1 MLAELDVD
9 GWRRFDLIVSIMAK
23 EPAIFVGV
31 GTSSDG
37 IAQIREA
44 FLPIARKRLAVTLAM
59 TSESPLRI
67 EEFARQLAAKLNL
80 GIKGETSETSA
91 ARLARLDS
99 ERLLIDAELSKLSGK
114 ERADYVLAIHRAER
128 GKW

>member
-1 MLAELDVD
+1 MAE
-9 GWRRFDLIVSIMAK
+9 
-23 EPAIFVGV
+23 EPALLFGV
-31 GTSSDG
+31 ATSADA
-37 IAQIREA
+37 IVQIKKA
-44 FLPIARKRLAVTLAM
+44 FLPLAKKKAAVTLAL

-67 EEFARQLAAKLNL
+67 EEFARQLAAMLNL
-80 GIKGETSETSA
+80 SIKHESPEISA

-114 ERADYVLAIHRAER
+114 ECAAYVVAIHRAER